1 MTCTGWSGCSGD
13 QSYVYAEYHCEW
25 AGDGDPPAGVETTLE
40 TTKGL
45 TVTTPVNIHPQTS
58 PLTTEVLSTEATT
71 PAVPTTNAQRT
82 TGSTTP
88 EITTTFTT
96 AQRPSTQPTMTSE
109 STSESVN
116 QSQPSMQDT
125 TTITSP
131 TTNGTQSPVVPNVT
145 QKPLEEILTACF
157 DNATEGESSAKPYR
171 PLSFSTPSDTE
182 TDRLTVSF
190 YSPFL
195 QTKPVKV
202 AIEAF
207 QEPKPGCDTSPAS
220 STSTT
225 PSSPDDK
232 ASGSSLSLN
241 SVVNVTVYC
250 YNGAPLRLREGEYV
264 DVVFPAKIDFE
275 NEVPVC
281 TSMKQDEHGW
291 EWTSEGCKAVYS
303 NYTHVTCRCD
313 HLSAIALQRGP
324 KGFKVDGIN
333 AFLLSIL
340 EKILGFISI
349 ISIFVML
356 VVYATLGVKG
366 SQLTK
371 IQLNIAVSSL
381 AGHVLFLFGMKATG
395 NLFVCAIIAAC
406 LQYLYTVY
414 ALWLVVQ
421 TAVLFNTCYLHGK
434 PRDSNI
440 AQPVQVKVPEKG
452 ITEPIRLTRIF
463 LLVWGG
469 SLLLVG
475 LLYKEIP
482 YGFGTPESCWLVETV
497 HVYIIFISL
506 ITVALVINFVL
517 AILTVVYLIKI
528 DDKPTEHIDG
538 YAEWT
543 EKLRNRVSL
552 CLSSSLV
559 LSFVLVMAWSSH
571 ALLVFKSIIAFDYL
585 FIMFNMI
592 QGFLIFVFYCPVNPE
607 VRAAIFGTKSSD
619 EEEKKESDDER
630 KN

>member
-1 MTCTGWSGCSGD
+1 MAYC
-13 QSYVYAEYHCEW
+13 
-25 AGDGDPPAGVETTLE
+25 
-40 TTKGL
+40 
-45 TVTTPVNIHPQTS
+45 
-58 PLTTEVLSTEATT
+58 
-71 PAVPTTNAQRT
+71 
-82 TGSTTP
+82 
-88 EITTTFTT
+88 
-96 AQRPSTQPTMTSE
+96 QPM
-109 STSESVN
+109 
-116 QSQPSMQDT
+116 
-125 TTITSP
+125 
-131 TTNGTQSPVVPNVT
+131 
-145 QKPLEEILTACF
+145 
-157 DNATEGESSAKPYR
+157 
-171 PLSFSTPSDTE
+171 
-182 TDRLTVSF
+182 
-190 YSPFL
+190 
-195 QTKPVKV
+195 
-202 AIEAF
+202 
-207 QEPKPGCDTSPAS
+207 
-220 STSTT
+220 
-225 PSSPDDK
+225 
-232 ASGSSLSLN
+232 
-241 SVVNVTVYC
+241 
-250 YNGAPLRLREGEYV
+250 
-264 DVVFPAKIDFE
+264 
-275 NEVPVC
+275 
-281 TSMKQDEHGW
+281 
-291 EWTSEGCKAVYS
+291 
-303 NYTHVTCRCD
+303 
-313 HLSAIALQRGP
+313 
-324 KGFKVDGIN
+324 GFKVDGIN

-340 EKILGFISI
+340 EKTLGFLSI
-349 ISIFVML
+349 TSIFVML
-356 VVYATLGVKG
+356 VIYATLGVKG

-381 AGHVLFLFGMKATG
+381 VGHVLFLFGMKATG

-440 AQPVQVKVPEKG
+440 AQPIQTKVPEKS

-482 YGFGTPESCWLVETV
+482 HGFGTPESCWLVEKV
-497 HVYIIFISL
+497 DVYIIFISL

-592 QGFLIFVFYCPVNPE
+592 QVN
-607 VRAAIFGTKSSD
+607 
-619 EEEKKESDDER
+619 
-630 KN
+630 